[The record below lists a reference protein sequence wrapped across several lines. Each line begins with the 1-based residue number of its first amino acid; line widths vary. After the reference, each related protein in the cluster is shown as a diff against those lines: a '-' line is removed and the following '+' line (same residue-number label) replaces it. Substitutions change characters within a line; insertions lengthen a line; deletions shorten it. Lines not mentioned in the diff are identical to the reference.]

1 MLHLINSRPRSM
13 SWPCSPGL
21 SKTLCSGHTKGHR
34 IDAAA
39 NTQYF
44 VQAHRHSGSYFVCM
58 FVLHVLSDCVPNY
71 RQKRPCSASAGTPPL
86 PTFGLGCR
94 CLRQRAAGLEIQLP
108 HAPGRCSSVVGSWR
122 PPAGGGRV
130 PSMGDAESP
139 GGGAVGERRSAAGAV
154 RRRREPRL
162 TYFFGLSRDFL

>member
-1 MLHLINSRPRSM
+1 MLPRI
-13 SWPCSPGL
+13 PN
-21 SKTLCSGHTKGHR
+21 
-34 IDAAA
+34 I
-39 NTQYF
+39 F
-44 VQAHRHSGSYFVCM
+44 VQAHRHSGSFFACM
-58 FVLHVLSDCVPNY
+58 FVLHVLSDCVPKY
-71 RQKRPCSASAGTPPL
+71 RQKRPHSASAGTPPL

-139 GGGAVGERRSAAGAV
+139 GGGPVGERRSAAGAV
-154 RRRREPRL
+154 RWRREPRPPH
-162 TYFFGLSRDFL
+162 FFGLSRDSYWVEPG

>member
-1 MLHLINSRPRSM
+1 MLPRI
-13 SWPCSPGL
+13 PN
-21 SKTLCSGHTKGHR
+21 
-34 IDAAA
+34 I
-39 NTQYF
+39 F
-44 VQAHRHSGSYFVCM
+44 VQAHRHSGSFFACM
-58 FVLHVLSDCVPNY
+58 FVLHVLSDCVPKY
-71 RQKRPCSASAGTPPL
+71 RQKRPYSASAGTPPL

-139 GGGAVGERRSAAGAV
+139 GGGAVGERRSAAGGGALAAGA
-154 RRRREPRL
+154 EA
-162 TYFFGLSRDFL
+162 SAFLRSFAGFVLG